1 MVDIDTSRIE
11 EHMDVI
17 AADGESIGKV
27 DHMQEG
33 KIKLTKN
40 DSPDH
45 QHHLVPLMWIDHIDQ
60 HVHLN
65 KTLAEIR
72 AATSGSS
79 GLSKADAVPEVGM
92 HDAVPKT
99 A

>member
-1 MVDIDTSRIE
+1 MANIDASKIT

-17 AADGESIGKV
+17 AADGEKIGKV
-27 DHMQEG
+27 DHMQDG
-33 KIKLTKN
+33 RIKLTKN

-45 QHHLVPLMWIDHIDQ
+45 QHHFVPLDWIDHIDQ

-65 KTLAEIR
+65 KTLSDIR
-72 AATSGSS
+72 ASTQGVHPT
-79 GLSKADAVPEVGM
+79 DAVPGTQP

>member
-27 DHMQEG
+27 DHMQDG

-45 QHHLVPLMWIDHIDQ
+45 QHHFVPLLWIDHIDQ

-65 KTLAEIR
+65 KTLSDIR
-72 AATSGSS
+72 AATGSAS
-79 GLSKADAVPEVGM
+79 SVTKTDAVPEVGL

>member
-1 MVDIDTSRIE
+1 MVDVDTSRIE
-11 EHMDVI
+11 THMDVV
-17 AADGESIGKV
+17 AADGEMIGKV
-27 DHMQEG
+27 DHMQDD

-45 QHHLVPLMWIDHIDQ
+45 QHHFVPLTWIDHVDR

-65 KTLAEIR
+65 KSLSEIR
-72 AATSGSS
+72 AATVAGVPQT
-79 GLSKADAVPEVGM
+79 DAVPGVDL

-99 A
+99 AER

>member
-11 EHMDVI
+11 AHMDVI

-45 QHHLVPLMWIDHIDQ
+45 QHHFVPLMWIDHIDK

-65 KTLAEIR
+65 KTLADIR
-72 AATSGSS
+72 AVTRGASGV
-79 GLSKADAVPEVGM
+79 SKTDAVPEVGLR
-92 HDAVPKT
+92 DAVPKT